1 MEFEQNTSIFVK
13 VLLPN
18 KPFLV
23 REYNQVIIPAVDGP
37 YSVLLNRAPCL
48 KLLKAGVLVLV
59 DDDGKAE
66 YDISA
71 GIAKIREDGCTI
83 LVQDVTMVEPAKK
96 NNIN

>member
-1 MEFEQNTSIFVK
+1 MEAEQNTSIFVK

-23 REYNQVIIPAVDGP
+23 REFTQVIIPAVDGP

-48 KLLKAGVLVLV
+48 KLLKAGVLTLV
-59 DDDGKAE
+59 DDDGTSE
-66 YDISA
+66 YNISE

-83 LVQDVTMVEPAKK
+83 LVQDITLVNPTKK
-96 NNIN
+96 NDTN